1 MESALIGLC
10 GVLIGI
16 LVNEHLRRNRR
27 IEEYASSVFKRRLE
41 VHEELYAKIQQAY
54 PIATDLIETP
64 DYTTEERHAIASKLI
79 IDMAHFMDSHSLY
92 LSENVCMHCGAMFIG
107 VENYHNIEDT
117 ADREQQV
124 KHFWNL
130 IREAKDMIRAES
142 GFQQFDKLF
151 GIVTKPKYQSAIAEY
166 ARERR
171 KELKR
176 EGKI

>member
-10 GVLIGI
+10 GLLIGI

-41 VHEELYAKIQQAY
+41 VHEELFGKIQESY
-54 PIATDLIETP
+54 SIVSDIIEN
-64 DYTTEERHAIASKLI
+64 DEYTAEQRHTLASELVFDFADF
-79 IDMAHFMDSHSLY
+79 IDAHSLY
-92 LSENVCMHCGAMFIG
+92 LSESVCVHCGAIWIG
-107 VENYHNIEDT
+107 IEDYHNIENSKE
-117 ADREQQV
+117 REEQISR
-124 KHFWNL
+124 FWKL
-130 IREAKDMIRAES
+130 VREAKDMIRAES

-151 GIVTKPKYQSAIAEY
+151 GIVTKPKYQSAIADY

-176 EGKI
+176 EGTI

>member
-41 VHEELYAKIQQAY
+41 VHEELFGKIQESY
-54 PIATDLIETP
+54 SIASDLIENDEYTP
-64 DYTTEERHAIASKLI
+64 EVRHTLASELI
-79 IDMAHFMDSHSLY
+79 FDFAHFMDSHSLY
-92 LSENVCMHCGAMFIG
+92 LSENVCMHCGAMWMGI
-107 VENYHNIEDT
+107 ENYHDIEDPT
-117 ADREQQV
+117 ERKEQV
-124 KHFWNL
+124 SRFWKL
-130 IREAKDMIRAES
+130 VREAKDMIRAES
-142 GFQQFDKLF
+142 GFQQFDTLF